1 MNIREAIDQV
11 MIEEEAEA
19 NNATVDTLIP
29 QRNESENSND
39 QINEV
44 ANLKIKDVENNLIN
58 KVTKFRINDARDNS
72 NEATASDVQ
81 VQFSRD
87 SDGIS
92 HQDLLNSLVI
102 GMGQEEVPGLF
113 PPT

>member
-81 VQFSRD
+81 VQFSEN
-87 SDGIS
+87 IAVIP
-92 HQDLLNSLVI
+92 HQKLLSSRVI
-102 GMGQEEVPGLF
+102 GMIQ
-113 PPT
+113 